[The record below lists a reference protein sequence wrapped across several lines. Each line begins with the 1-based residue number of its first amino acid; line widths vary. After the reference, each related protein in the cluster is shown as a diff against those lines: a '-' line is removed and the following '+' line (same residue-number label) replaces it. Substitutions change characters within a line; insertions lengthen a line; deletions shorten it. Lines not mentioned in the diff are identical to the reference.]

1 MLNKLKI
8 SRNHSSLKPILLI
21 CPVLAVLFIL
31 YFFPVFRLFYWS
43 FFSPEFTLKHYTHF
57 IRESLY
63 FTILLRTF
71 KIALFVTAI
80 SVILSYP
87 VAAFLSEAKG
97 RKHYLMICVIL
108 PFWTSVLVRNYA
120 WMVLLQMNGL
130 INKSLM
136 GLGLTTTPLPF
147 MYNTLGVVVGMV
159 HVLLPFMILP
169 IYSVLKGIDKD
180 LKLAAYTMGAN
191 RLNTFLRITLPLSLP
206 GVAAGVI
213 FVFVLSLGFFIT
225 PALLGGPKVTMIA
238 TLIENQINYLNNWG
252 FAAALSLVLLAF
264 TVLFLGAL
272 FKVIDVDKITGRV

>member
-1 MLNKLKI
+1 M
-8 SRNHSSLKPILLI
+8 I

-71 KIALFVTAI
+71 KIALFVTAV

-97 RKHYLMICVIL
+97 RKQYLMICVIL

>member
-1 MLNKLKI
+1 MV
-8 SRNHSSLKPILLI
+8 
-21 CPVLAVLFIL
+21 CPVLAVLFIF

-43 FFSPEFTLKHYTHF
+43 FFSPEFTLKHYSHF

-63 FTILLRTF
+63 FTILMRTF
-71 KIALFVTAI
+71 KIALFVTAV
-80 SVILSYP
+80 SLILSYP

-97 RKHYLMICVIL
+97 KKQYLMVCVIL

-136 GLGLTTTPLPF
+136 GLGLTAAPLPF
-147 MYNTLGVVVGMV
+147 MYNTLGVVIGMV

-169 IYSVLKGIDKD
+169 IYSVLIGIDKD

-191 RLNTFLRITLPLSLP
+191 RLNAFLRITLPLSLP

-213 FVFVLSLGFFIT
+213 FVFILSLGFFIT

-252 FAAALSLVLLAF
+252 FAAAISLVLLAF